1 MSQHSIP
8 SLADS
13 GTHYRVSW
21 PVGSADRGPHAI
33 VPVLVTGKRDTRP
46 SDTSGRTLYPALGS
60 VASIP
65 DMTAGRKVLLKR
77 FCSKNG
83 LQPFRS
89 RAEMNWRGGE
99 ESLRGR
105 ATGSGHGQRTDS
117 RSVQRK
123 TLQRARVPRVACALM
138 ALLSK
143 AQHSYQ
149 S

>member
-1 MSQHSIP
+1 MSQHSIS

-65 DMTAGRKVLLKR
+65 DMTAGRKVLLKDSAVR
-77 FCSKNG
+77 MDFNLFAVAQK
-83 LQPFRS
+83 
-89 RAEMNWRGGE
+89 WIGE
-99 ESLRGR
+99 AVKSLLGR